1 MSWQLAISLAIL
13 IGVAR
18 LIITRRYAQKSA
30 LPANIPPLI
39 SYLFGVLP
47 VGIFAALVLF
57 PHEIHWHSTM
67 IILMVVL
74 SVSMALSNWMGFI
87 IMRKLA
93 IAPGQTIGMLSYVG
107 VVLLS
112 WTLLGE
118 GLTVQQFV
126 GGGVLLTAAL
136 LAIWAPTKTKLGDF
150 KRISTRTL
158 LIAIASAVLL
168 SIGLVTEKKLLEY
181 TDIGGI
187 FLVSWPIQTL
197 GMLLLATKDIRR
209 STLQKLN
216 ASELRNS
223 TLIGLA
229 NGLNGVLYIYAIYHA
244 NNISLVTILGTV
256 SFPLTILAAYL
267 FLREREH
274 HRIMWLSLGIAC
286 AGLIIVSV
294 QL

>member
-18 LIITRRYAQKSA
+18 LIVTRRYAQKSA

-67 IILMVVL
+67 IVLMAVL
-74 SVSMALSNWMGFI
+74 SVSMALSNWMGFVV
-87 IMRKLA
+87 MRKLA

-107 VVLLS
+107 VVLLG

-118 GLTVQQFV
+118 GLTTQQFV
-126 GGGVLLTAAL
+126 GGGILLVAAL
-136 LAIWAPTKTKLGDF
+136 LAIWAPTKTRLGDF

-158 LIAIASAVLL
+158 LIAIGSALLL

-197 GMLLLATKDIRR
+197 GMLLLAIKDVKR

-223 TLIGLA
+223 ALIGLA

-244 NNISLVTILGTV
+244 DNISLVTILGTV
-256 SFPLTILAAYL
+256 SFPLTILAAYI

-274 HRIMWLSLGIAC
+274 HRIMWLSLGIALV
-286 AGLIIVSV
+286 GLLIMVV
-294 QL
+294 RL